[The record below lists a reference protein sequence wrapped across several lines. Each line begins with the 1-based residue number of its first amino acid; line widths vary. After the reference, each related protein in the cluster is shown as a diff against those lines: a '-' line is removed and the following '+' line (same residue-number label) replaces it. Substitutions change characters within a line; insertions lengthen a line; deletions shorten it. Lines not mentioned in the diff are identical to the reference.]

1 MTIDTIASSGAVS
14 TPRAPDRSSASASAG
29 TAAVAVAGTPQ
40 APAAPVDTVD
50 AVKGAA
56 PASALDQAVDKL
68 NKSPQASAQGL
79 EFSIDPES
87 KRTVVKLVD
96 QNTKEVLRQIP
107 SKEALAIADALDTTS
122 KGLLIQQTA

>member
-1 MTIDTIASSGAVS
+1 MTIDSIASSGAVS
-14 TPRAPDRSSASASAG
+14 PPRAPDRSSVGASGDASA
-29 TAAVAVAGTPQ
+29 AGTPR
-40 APAAPVDTVD
+40 APAIATDTVD
-50 AVKGAA
+50 AVKGTAA
-56 PASALDQAVDKL
+56 ASALDQAVDKL

-79 EFSIDPES
+79 EFSIDPDS

>member
-1 MTIDTIASSGAVS
+1 MTIDTIAASGAVS
-14 TPRAPDRSSASASAG
+14 TPRAPERSAG
-29 TAAVAVAGTPQ
+29 TGSDAAAGTPR
-40 APAAPVDTVD
+40 APAAPTDTVD

-79 EFSIDPES
+79 EFSIDPDI

>member
-1 MTIDTIASSGAVS
+1 MTIDSIASSGAVS
-14 TPRAPDRSSASASAG
+14 TPRAPERSSAG
-29 TAAVAVAGTPQ
+29 TDATAQAGTPR
-40 APAAPVDTVD
+40 APATATATVD

-56 PASALDQAVDKL
+56 PASALDDAVDKL

-79 EFSIDPES
+79 EFSIDPDS

>member
-14 TPRAPDRSSASASAG
+14 LPRAPERSSAGATTDAAAQAGTPRAPA
-29 TAAVAVAGTPQ
+29 AAV
-40 APAAPVDTVD
+40 DTID
-50 AVKGAA
+50 AVKGTA

-68 NKSPQASAQGL
+68 NKSPQANAQGL
-79 EFSIDPES
+79 EFSIDPDS

-96 QNTKEVLRQIP
+96 QKTKEVLRQIP

>member
-1 MTIDTIASSGAVS
+1 MTIDTIASSGAVN
-14 TPRAPDRSSASASAG
+14 TPRAPDRSSAGTS
-29 TAAVAVAGTPQ
+29 TAAVAGSP
-40 APAAPVDTVD
+40 
-50 AVKGAA
+50 
-56 PASALDQAVDKL
+56 PASALDQALDKL

-79 EFSIDPES
+79 EFSIDPDS

>member
-14 TPRAPDRSSASASAG
+14 TPRAPDRSSASAG
-29 TAAVAVAGTPQ
+29 TAAVAGTPQ

>member
-1 MTIDTIASSGAVS
+1 MTIDTIAASGAVS
-14 TPRAPDRSSASASAG
+14 TPRAPERSGAGAAASAAQP
-29 TAAVAVAGTPQ
+29 GTPQ
-40 APAAPVDTVD
+40 TPATPTDTVD

-56 PASALDQAVDKL
+56 AASALDQAVDKL

-79 EFSIDPES
+79 EFSIDPDS

-107 SKEALAIADALDTTS
+107 SKEALAIAAALDTTS